1 VKVCEGQEYPQIA
14 AAAKG
19 EGAENYWGDQTRV
32 NNQPNAP
39 MGCAPRGQAA
49 VIKQMSKRFGNSVMI
64 AVSNRGSTRWK
75 FYKGALDAPLLIR
88 FPERLVRSMKGRKV
102 HPGSSTS

>member
-1 VKVCEGQEYPQIA
+1 LEHEYPQIA

-19 EGAENYWGDQTRV
+19 EGAENYLGDQTGV

-49 VIKQMSKRFGNSVMI
+49 VIKQMSKRFGSSVMI
-64 AVSNRGSTRWK
+64 AVSNRGSTR
-75 FYKGALDAPLLIR
+75 
-88 FPERLVRSMKGRKV
+88 
-102 HPGSSTS
+102 

>member
-1 VKVCEGQEYPQIA
+1 MCEGQEYPQIA
-14 AAAKG
+14 AEAKG
-19 EGAENYWGDQTRV
+19 EGAENYWGDQTGV
-32 NNQPNAP
+32 NNQPNAPP

-49 VIKQMSKRFGNSVMI
+49 VIKQMSKRFGSSVMI

-88 FPERLVRSMKGRKV
+88 FLERLVRSMKGRKV
-102 HPGSSTS
+102 YPRSSTT